1 MGIIEEKS
9 PNCVSIVLGF
19 RQCLGGCLNENFG
32 KFQMYGWV
40 HFGENT
46 LKLVEW
52 LNFKNFGFKLNLV
65 TKTLLEYTNAL
76 PNKVNGGEFVKGC
89 ST

>member
-1 MGIIEEKS
+1 MKIL
-9 PNCVSIVLGF
+9 V
-19 RQCLGGCLNENFG
+19 NFG
-32 KFQMYGWV
+32 CTAGV

-52 LNFKNFGFKLNLV
+52 LNFKNFGFKPNLM
-65 TKTLLEYTNAL
+65 TKTLLECTNAL
-76 PNKVNGGEFVKGC
+76 PNKVNGGEFVRGC